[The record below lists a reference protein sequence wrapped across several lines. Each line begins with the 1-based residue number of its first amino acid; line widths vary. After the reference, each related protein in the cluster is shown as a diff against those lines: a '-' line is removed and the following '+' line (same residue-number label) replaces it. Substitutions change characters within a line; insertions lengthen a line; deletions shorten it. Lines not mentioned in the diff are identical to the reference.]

1 VTLVGIV
8 MLPAPEGAKVLVQS
22 VLLTICQVPSRQ
34 VTAACAEVAPKNA
47 EPKAKARAATDALNR
62 LKNEPPRFANSTST
76 LKRAR
81 QSRPTLKSK
90 K

>member
-1 VTLVGIV
+1 MAVV
-8 MLPAPEGAKVLVQS
+8 LPAFESAEPLDQIVAEAGV
-22 VLLTICQVPSRQ
+22 
-34 VTAACAEVAPKNA
+34 AANKT